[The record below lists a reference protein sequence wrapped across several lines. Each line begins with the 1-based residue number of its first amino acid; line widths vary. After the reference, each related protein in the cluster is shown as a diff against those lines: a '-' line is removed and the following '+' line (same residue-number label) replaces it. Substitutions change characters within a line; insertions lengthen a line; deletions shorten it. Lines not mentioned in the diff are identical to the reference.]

1 MRRPAPRPAAFE
13 GPREAAGATL
23 IEILIVMAITG
34 LVAGGLFSFFLATSR
49 TYSDQAINARM
60 LQNAST
66 AMTWIAQDIRR
77 AGTFW
82 SLPCALEALISATN
96 GPPGRITVRLMLDDP
111 AVRTEV
117 APPPPAGQ
125 FMTTTVLRVVSTAG
139 FQNGDTAFIT
149 DGVQCTRF
157 TVTQIIGGATPGLEH
172 NPAGDL
178 HSPGGAGYLYPAAT
192 SLVYKLGT
200 NQQVTYTI
208 DSSNPSGPWLT
219 RNVGSGALK
228 LSPDIESVRFAY
240 VMADGTTV
248 ADPATVTTA
257 AQAANIR
264 MVIVSV
270 TVRADRRSLGVGG
283 DGFRR
288 QTLTSRVQLRNLGP

>member
-1 MRRPAPRPAAFE
+1 M
-13 GPREAAGATL
+13 
-23 IEILIVMAITG
+23 LIVMTITG

-49 TYSDQAINARM
+49 TYTDQAINARM

-66 AMTWIAQDIRR
+66 AMSRITQDIRR

-82 SLPCALEALISATN
+82 SLPCALESLVGATN
-96 GPPGRITVRLMLDDP
+96 GPPGQITVRLMLDDP

-125 FMTTTVLRVVSTAG
+125 SMTTAVLRVVSTAG
-139 FQNGDTAFIT
+139 FQDGDTAFVT

-157 TVTQIIGGATPGLEH
+157 NVTQIIGGANPGLQH
-172 NPAGDL
+172 HPNDDL
-178 HSPGGAGYLYPAAT
+178 NSPGGFGYLYPATT
-192 SLVYKLGT
+192 SIVYRLGAD
-200 NQQVTYTI
+200 QQIAYTI
-208 DSSNPSGPWLT
+208 DNASPSGPWLT
-219 RNVGSGALK
+219 RNAGTGALK
-228 LSPDIESVRFAY
+228 LVPDIESIRFAY
-240 VMADGTTV
+240 VMSDGSTI

-270 TVRADRRSLGVGG
+270 TARADRRSTGVGG

-288 QTLTSRVQLRNLGP
+288 QTLTSRVRLRNLGP